1 MANRSKNFRLPWL
14 AATLSVAALACGGC
28 RSKLDGGDLSKSKVR
43 DNPPP
48 PAVDPE
54 LAPVAEPDPDP
65 VVAPKPTEPES
76 VEGFAA
82 QRVRFQTRN
91 AITLSMTPVF
101 ADGGS
106 LFSLFSEDRNIS
118 LLASQPIDQ
127 PLDRAGIR
135 YDQANATVSLYLGS
149 EATRQAVNYGP
160 NTLRLSVD
168 DDDPPRWSVA
178 RFELK
183 DFAVF
188 GLYTTRNDANRQNSG
203 GFEGSYSVTGGRVR
217 AVDGSSLS
225 LGFIPILSH

>member
-1 MANRSKNFRLPWL
+1 M
-14 AATLSVAALACGGC
+14 
-28 RSKLDGGDLSKSKVR
+28 DGGDLSKSKVHE
-43 DNPPP
+43 DAPS
-48 PAVDPE
+48 PAVDPSLPPAAE
-54 LAPVAEPDPDP
+54 PEPDP
-65 VVAPKPTEPES
+65 VGSKPTEPET
-76 VEGFAA
+76 VDGFAA

-101 ADGGS
+101 AGGGS
-106 LFSLFSEDRNIS
+106 LFSLFNEDRHTS
-118 LLASQPIDQ
+118 LLVSQPIDQ
-127 PLDRAGIR
+127 SLDRAGIR
-135 YDQANATVSLYLGS
+135 YDQAKATVTLYLGS
-149 EATRQAVNYGP
+149 EATRQAVSYGN

-188 GLYTTRNDANRQNSG
+188 GLYTTSNAANRQISS